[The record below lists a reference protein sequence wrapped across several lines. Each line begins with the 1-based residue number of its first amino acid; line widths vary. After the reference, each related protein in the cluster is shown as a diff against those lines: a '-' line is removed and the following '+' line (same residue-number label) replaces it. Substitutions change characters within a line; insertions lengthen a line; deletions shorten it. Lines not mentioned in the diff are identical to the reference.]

1 MLSRLSPSGHVFCW
15 YRFEEGKLVKLK
27 NYIGGRWVEPENGRY
42 IQDIDPGNG
51 DVVAD
56 VPASSRKDAERAIEA
71 ARQAYESWRRVPAP
85 KRGEIL
91 FAVGQMLKERKHELA
106 EKMTREMGKVYT
118 EAAGDVQEGIDMAFY
133 MAGEGRRSFGYTTP
147 SELPDKFAM
156 ATRDSIGVAGIITPW
171 NFPMAIPTWKIFP
184 ALVCGNT
191 VVFKP
196 ASQTPMLAY
205 ELINILAEAGIPAGV
220 VNLVF
225 GSGSEVGETII
236 GDPGVNLISFTG
248 SNQTGRHVARVAG
261 EGLKRVSLE
270 LGGKN
275 AIIVMDDADLDLA
288 VDGILWSAFG
298 TSGQRC
304 TACSRLI
311 VQEGIY
317 DALEQRLK
325 DRIASLKLGH
335 GLDHKTDVG
344 PLINQQAVEKV
355 HSYVEIGQREGA
367 RLVIGGS
374 RPSDSVYS
382 TGHYYAP
389 TLFADVTSEMR
400 IATEEIF
407 GPVLSMIR
415 VKDLDEAIAV
425 NNRVTYGLSS
435 SIFTQDV
442 NRVFRSIRDLATGI
456 VYINAGTIGAEIHLP
471 FGGTRGTG
479 NGHREAG
486 TAALD
491 FFSEWKA
498 VYVDFSGK
506 LQRAQI
512 DA

>member
-1 MLSRLSPSGHVFCW
+1 M
-15 YRFEEGKLVKLK
+15 KLK
-27 NYIGGRWVEPENGRY
+27 NYIGGQWVEPENGAY
-42 IQDIDPGNG
+42 EPVIDPATGEIL
-51 DVVAD
+51 AE
-56 VPASSRKDAERAIEA
+56 VPKSSVKDADRAIAA
-71 ARQAYESWRRVPAP
+71 ARSAYDSWRKVPAP

-91 FAVGQMLKERKHELA
+91 FKVGQILKERKHELA
-106 EKMTREMGKVYT
+106 QQMTREMGKVYT

-196 ASQTPMLAY
+196 ASEVPLSAQALV
-205 ELINILAEAGIPAGV
+205 NILIEAGVPAGV
-220 VNLVF
+220 VNLVH
-225 GSGSEVGETII
+225 GDGPVVGEALLA
-236 GDPGVNLISFTG
+236 DPRVDLISFTG
-248 SNQTGRHVARVAG
+248 SNQTGRHVAKVAG
-261 EGLKRVSLE
+261 EALKRVSLE

-275 AIIVMDDADLDLA
+275 AIIVMDDANLDLA
-288 VDGILWSAFG
+288 VEGILWSAFG
-298 TSGQRC
+298 TTGQRC

-311 VQEGIY
+311 VHEKIY
-317 DALEQRLK
+317 DELRDRLA
-325 DRIASLKLGH
+325 DRMSKLRLGH
-335 GLDHKTDVG
+335 GLEKSTDVG
-344 PLINQQAVEKV
+344 PLITQKALEKV
-355 HSYVEIGQREGA
+355 HGYVEIGQQEGA
-367 RLVIGGS
+367 KLVLGGGRAENGDLS
-374 RPSDSVYS
+374 RGYF
-382 TGHYYAP
+382 YQP
-389 TLFADVTSEMR
+389 TLFTEVTPEMR
-400 IATEEIF
+400 IASEEIF

-415 VKDLDEAIAV
+415 VKSLEEAIAI

-435 SIFTQDV
+435 SIFSQDV
-442 NRVFRSIRDLATGI
+442 NRVFQAIRDLATGI
-456 VYINAGTIGAEIHLP
+456 VYINAGTTGAEIHLP

>member
-1 MLSRLSPSGHVFCW
+1 M
-15 YRFEEGKLVKLK
+15 KLK
-27 NYIGGRWVEPENGRY
+27 NYIGGQWVEPENGQY
-42 IQDIDPGNG
+42 EPVIDPATGE
-51 DVVAD
+51 VLAE
-56 VPASSRKDAERAIEA
+56 VPKSSVKDADRALAA
-71 ARQAYESWRRVPAP
+71 ARQAYDEWRRVPAP
-85 KRGEIL
+85 KRGEML
-91 FAVGQMLKERKHELA
+91 FAVGQLLKERKHDLA
-106 EKMTREMGKVYT
+106 QKMTREMGKVYA

-147 SELPDKFAM
+147 SELPNKFAM

-184 ALVCGNT
+184 ALVSGNT

-196 ASQTPMLAY
+196 ASEVPMLAY
-205 ELINILAEAGIPAGV
+205 ELVNILVEAGVPAGV

-225 GSGSEVGETII
+225 GDGPTVGEVLLS
-236 GDPGVNLISFTG
+236 DPRVDLISFTG
-248 SNQTGRHVARVAG
+248 SNQTGRHVAKVAG
-261 EGLKRVSLE
+261 EALKRVSLE

-275 AIIVMDDADLDLA
+275 AIIVMDDANLDLA
-288 VDGILWSAFG
+288 MEGILWSAFG
-298 TSGQRC
+298 TTGQRC

-311 VQEGIY
+311 VHEGVY
-317 DALEQRLK
+317 DELRSRLVARMAK
-325 DRIASLKLGH
+325 LRLGH
-335 GLDHKTDVG
+335 GLEESTDVG
-344 PLINQQAVEKV
+344 PLINDKALDKV
-355 HSYVEIGQREGA
+355 HSYVEIGQQEGA
-367 RLVIGGS
+367 QLELGGQ
-374 RPSDSVYS
+374 RAEEGELGRGYF
-382 TGHYYAP
+382 YKP
-389 TLFADVTSEMR
+389 TLFTEVSADMR

-415 VKDLDEAIAV
+415 VKSLEEAIAI

-435 SIFTQDV
+435 SIFSQDV
-442 NRVFRSIRDLATGI
+442 NRVFQAIRDLATGI
-456 VYINAGTIGAEIHLP
+456 VYINAGTTGAEIHLP

-491 FFSEWKA
+491 FFTEWKA

-512 DA
+512 DN

>member
-1 MLSRLSPSGHVFCW
+1 M
-15 YRFEEGKLVKLK
+15 KLK
-27 NYIGGRWVEPENGRY
+27 NYIDGKWVEPENGQYR
-42 IQDIDPGNG
+42 QDLDPGNG
-51 DVVAD
+51 ELVAE
-56 VPASSRKDAERAIEA
+56 VPQSGARDAERAIRAAEA
-71 ARQAYESWRRVPAP
+71 AFDTWRKFPAP

-91 FAVGQMLKERKHELA
+91 FTVGQMLKDRKQELA
-106 EKMTREMGKVYT
+106 QKMTREMGKVLT

-156 ATRDSIGVAGIITPW
+156 ATRDAIGVAGIITPW

-184 ALVCGNT
+184 ALVAGNT

-196 ASQTPMLAY
+196 ASETPVLAY
-205 ELINILAEAGIPAGV
+205 ELVNILAEAGVPEGV
-220 VNLVF
+220 VNVVF
-225 GSGSEVGETII
+225 GSGADVGEILLS
-236 GDPGVNLISFTG
+236 DPRVNLISFTG
-248 SNQTGRHVARVAG
+248 SNETGRHVAKVAG
-261 EGLKRVSLE
+261 EGLKRVSME

-275 AIIVMDDADLDLA
+275 AIIVMDDANLDLA

-298 TSGQRC
+298 TTGQRC

-311 VQEGIY
+311 VQEGVY
-317 DALEQRLK
+317 DQVK
-325 DRIASLKLGH
+325 DRLVARMSQLRLGH
-335 GLDHKTDVG
+335 GLEGSTDVG
-344 PLINQQAVEKV
+344 PLINRKAVEKV
-355 HSYVEIGQREGA
+355 HRYVEIGQKEGA
-367 RLVIGGS
+367 RLTLGGQW
-374 RPSDSVYS
+374 PDHPALNA
-382 TGHYYAP
+382 GNYYQP
-389 TLFADVTSEMR
+389 TLFTDVTPEMR

-415 VKDLDEAIAV
+415 VRDLGEAIAV

-442 NRVFRSIRDLATGI
+442 NRVFQSIRDLATGI
-456 VYINAGTIGAEIHLP
+456 VYINAGTTGAEIHLP

-498 VYVDFSGK
+498 VYVDFSGR

-512 DA
+512 DT

>member
-1 MLSRLSPSGHVFCW
+1 MAL
-15 YRFEEGKLVKLK
+15 KLR
-27 NYIGGRWVEPENGRY
+27 NYIRGQWVEPENGRY
-42 IQDIDPGNG
+42 IPDFDPGNG
-51 DVVAD
+51 EVVAE
-56 VPASSRKDAERAIEA
+56 VPDSTRQDAERAIFAAKEA
-71 ARQAYESWRRVPAP
+71 YDSWRKYPAP

-91 FAVGQMLKERKHELA
+91 FAVGRILQAKKHELA
-106 EKMTREMGKVYT
+106 QKMTREMGKVYM

-171 NFPMAIPTWKIFP
+171 NFPMAIPTWKMFP
-184 ALVCGNT
+184 ALVSGNT

-196 ASQTPMLAY
+196 ASETPLLAY
-205 ELINILAEAGIPAGV
+205 ELVNILAEAGVPDGV

-225 GSGSEVGETII
+225 GSGEEVGETII
-236 GDPGVNLISFTG
+236 SDPRVNLISFTG
-248 SNQTGRHVARVAG
+248 STETGRHVAKIAG

-275 AIIVMDDADLDLA
+275 AIIVLDDANLELA
-288 VDGILWSAFG
+288 VEGILWSAFG

-317 DALEQRLK
+317 DRLEKSLTE
-325 DRIASLKLGH
+325 RIARLRLGH
-335 GLDHKTDVG
+335 GLDDATDVG
-344 PLINQQAVEKV
+344 PLITEKAVDKV
-355 HSYVEIGQREGA
+355 DGYVKIGQQEGA
-367 RLVIGGS
+367 RLVTGGN
-374 RPSDSVYS
+374 RPSPSGS
-382 TGHYYAP
+382 LAEGHYYTP
-389 TLFADVTSEMR
+389 TLFADVTPTMR

-415 VKDLDEAIAV
+415 VKDLDEAIRI
-425 NNRVTYGLSS
+425 NNDVTYGLSS

-442 NRVFRSIRDLATGI
+442 NRVFRAIRDLATGI
-456 VYINAGTIGAEIHLP
+456 VYINAGTTGAEIHLP

-498 VYVDFSGK
+498 VYVDYSGR

>member
-1 MLSRLSPSGHVFCW
+1 M
-15 YRFEEGKLVKLK
+15 KLT
-27 NYIGGRWVEPENGRY
+27 NYIGGRWIEPENGRY
-42 IQDIDPGNG
+42 IEDIDPGNG
-51 DVVAD
+51 DLVAE
-56 VPASSRKDAERAIEA
+56 VPESSPRDAERAIEA
-71 ARQAYESWRRVPAP
+71 AHEAYDAWRKYPAP

-91 FAVGQMLKERKHELA
+91 YTVGQLLKERKHELA
-106 EKMTREMGKVYT
+106 QKMTQEMGKVYT

-156 ATRDSIGVAGIITPW
+156 AMRDAIGVAGVITPW

-184 ALVCGNT
+184 ALVSGNT

-196 ASQTPMLAY
+196 ASETPVLAY
-205 ELINILAEAGIPAGV
+205 ELVKILAEAGVPDGV

-225 GSGSEVGETII
+225 GSGSEVGESII
-236 GDPGVNLISFTG
+236 SDSRVNLISFTG
-248 SNQTGRHVARVAG
+248 SNQTGRHVAKVAG

-275 AIIVMDDADLDLA
+275 AIIVMDDADMDLA
-288 VDGILWSAFG
+288 VEGILWSAFG

-311 VQEGIY
+311 VQDGIY
-317 DALEQRLK
+317 DRLERRLVE
-325 DRIASLKLGH
+325 RIGGLKLGH
-335 GLDHKTDVG
+335 GLETSTDVG
-344 PLINQQAVEKV
+344 PLITQRAVEKV
-355 HSYVEIGQREGA
+355 HGYVQIGQQEGA

-374 RPSDSVYS
+374 PAKDGAFAQ
-382 TGHYYAP
+382 GHYYTP
-389 TLFADVTSEMR
+389 TLFADVTPTMR

-415 VKDLDEAIAV
+415 VKDLEAAVAV
-425 NNRVTYGLSS
+425 NNQVTYGLSS

-442 NRVFRSIRDLATGI
+442 NRVFRAIRDLATGI
-456 VYINAGTIGAEIHLP
+456 VYINAGTTGAEIHLP

-498 VYVDFSGK
+498 VYVDYSGK

>member
-1 MLSRLSPSGHVFCW
+1 M
-15 YRFEEGKLVKLK
+15 KLK
-27 NYIGGRWVEPENGRY
+27 NYINGQWVEPIDGGYEPV
-42 IQDIDPGNG
+42 IDPANG
-51 DVVAD
+51 EVLAE
-56 VPASSRKDAERAIEA
+56 VPMSNAKDAERAVA
-71 ARQAYESWRRVPAP
+71 AAQKAYDTWRRVPAP

-91 FAVGQMLKERKHELA
+91 FTVGQILKERKHELA
-106 EKMTREMGKVYT
+106 EQMTREMGKVYA
-118 EAAGDVQEGIDMAFY
+118 EAAGDVQEAIDMAFY

-147 SELPDKFAM
+147 SELPNKFAM

-171 NFPMAIPTWKIFP
+171 NFPMAVPTWKIFP

-196 ASQTPMLAY
+196 ASEVPLSAHALA
-205 ELINILAEAGIPAGV
+205 NILTEAGVPQGVFNVLFGQGPEAGEP
-220 VNLVF
+220 LL
-225 GSGSEVGETII
+225 S
-236 GDPGVNLISFTG
+236 DPRVNLISFTG
-248 SNQTGRHVARVAG
+248 SNQVGRHVAKVAG
-261 EGLKRVSLE
+261 ESLKRVSLE

-288 VDGILWSAFG
+288 LEGILWSAFG

-304 TACSRLI
+304 TACSRLM
-311 VQEGIY
+311 VHEKVY
-317 DALEQRLK
+317 DQLRGRLIERMAALR
-325 DRIASLKLGH
+325 LGH
-335 GLDHKTDVG
+335 GLEKTTDVG
-344 PLINQQAVEKV
+344 PLITQKALDKV
-355 HSYVEIGQREGA
+355 QSYVEIGQKEGA
-367 RLVIGGS
+367 RLSCGGERHDEGELS
-374 RPSDSVYS
+374 RGYF
-382 TGHYYAP
+382 YKP
-389 TLFADVTSEMR
+389 TLFTEVTPTMR

-415 VKDLDEAIAV
+415 VKSLEEAIQI
-425 NNRVTYGLSS
+425 NNEVMYGLSS
-435 SIFTQDV
+435 SIFSQDV
-442 NRVFRSIRDLATGI
+442 NRVFQAIRDLATGI
-456 VYINAGTIGAEIHLP
+456 VYINAGTTGAEIHLP

-498 VYVDFSGK
+498 VYVDYSGK

>member
-1 MLSRLSPSGHVFCW
+1 M
-15 YRFEEGKLVKLK
+15 KLK
-27 NYIGGRWVEPENGRY
+27 NYIGGQWLEPDNGRY
-42 IQDIDPGNG
+42 IQDLDPGNG
-51 DVVAD
+51 EIIAE
-56 VPASSRKDAERAIEA
+56 VPASSAHDAEQAIEA
-71 ARQAYESWRRVPAP
+71 ARQAYDGWRKFPAP

-91 FAVGQMLKERKHELA
+91 FKVGQLLKDRKHELA
-106 EKMTREMGKVYT
+106 QKMTREMGKVYT

-156 ATRDSIGVAGIITPW
+156 AMRDAVGVAGIITPW

-196 ASQTPMLAY
+196 ASETPLLAY
-205 ELINILAEAGIPAGV
+205 ELVNILVEAGVPDGV

-225 GSGSEVGETII
+225 GSGSEVGETLIS
-236 GDPGVNLISFTG
+236 DPRVNLISFTG
-248 SNQTGRHVARVAG
+248 SNETGRHVAKVAG

-275 AIIVMDDADLDLA
+275 AIIVMDDADLELA

-311 VQEGIY
+311 VQKGIY
-317 DALEQRLK
+317 QRLEQRLTE
-325 DRIASLKLGH
+325 RISQLQLGH
-335 GLDHKTDVG
+335 GLEKHTDVG
-344 PLINQQAVEKV
+344 PLINAGAVQKV
-355 HSYVEIGQREGA
+355 DRYVTIGQQEGA
-367 RLVIGGS
+367 RLVVGGHPAS
-374 RPSDSVYS
+374 EGTYAK
-382 TGHYYAP
+382 GHYYAP
-389 TLFADVTSEMR
+389 TLFADVTPNMR

-407 GPVLSMIR
+407 GPVLSMIP
-415 VKDLDEAIAV
+415 VKDLDEAIRV

-442 NRVFRSIRDLATGI
+442 NRVFQAIRDLATGI

-498 VYVDFSGK
+498 VYIDYSGR

>member
-1 MLSRLSPSGHVFCW
+1 MR
-15 YRFEEGKLVKLK
+15 LK
-27 NYIGGRWVEPENGRY
+27 NYIGGQWVEPENGQY
-42 IQDIDPGNG
+42 EPDIDPGNG
-51 DVVAD
+51 EVIAE
-56 VPASSRKDAERAIEA
+56 VPLSSKKDAERAIEA
-71 ARQAYESWRRVPAP
+71 AHEAFKTWRLVPAP

-91 FAVGQMLKERKHELA
+91 YTVGQILKDRKHELA
-106 EKMTREMGKVYT
+106 EKMTREMGKVYQ

-156 ATRDSIGVAGIITPW
+156 ATRDAIGVAGIITPW

-196 ASQTPMLAY
+196 ASETPQLAY
-205 ELINILAEAGIPAGV
+205 ELVNILAEAGVPKGV

-225 GSGSEVGETII
+225 GTGPEVGEVLLQ
-236 GDPGVNLISFTG
+236 DPRVNLISFTG
-248 SNQTGRHVARVAG
+248 SNQTGRHVAKVAG

-275 AIIVMDDADLDLA
+275 AIIVMDDANLDLA

-298 TSGQRC
+298 TTGQRC

-311 VQEGIY
+311 VQEGVY
-317 DALEQRLK
+317 DELKERL
-325 DRIASLKLGH
+325 IARMATLKVGH
-335 GLDHKTDVG
+335 GLDNETDVG
-344 PLINQQAVEKV
+344 PLISQKAVEKV
-355 HSYVEIGQREGA
+355 HGYIGIGTSEGA
-367 RLVIGGS
+367 RLELGGQLPDDATLQS
-374 RPSDSVYS
+374 
-382 TGHYYAP
+382 GHYYPP
-389 TLFADVTSEMR
+389 TLFTEVTPDMR

-415 VKDLDEAIAV
+415 VKDLDEAIQV
-425 NNRVTYGLSS
+425 NNQVTYGLSS
-435 SIFTQDV
+435 SIFSQDV
-442 NRVFRSIRDLATGI
+442 NRVFQAIRDLATGI
-456 VYINAGTIGAEIHLP
+456 VYINAGTTGAEIHLP

-498 VYVDFSGK
+498 VYVDFSGR

>member
-1 MLSRLSPSGHVFCW
+1 M
-15 YRFEEGKLVKLK
+15 KLR
-27 NYIGGRWVEPENGRY
+27 NYIGGQWVEPENGQY
-42 IQDIDPGNG
+42 IKDVDPGNG
-51 DVVAD
+51 ELVAE
-56 VPASSRKDAERAIEA
+56 VPASSQKDAENAIAA
-71 ARQAYESWRRVPAP
+71 ARDAFDQWRKYPAP

-91 FAVGQMLKERKHELA
+91 YTVGQILKERKHELA
-106 EKMTREMGKVYT
+106 QKMTREMGKVYT

-156 ATRDSIGVAGIITPW
+156 ATRNPIGVAGIITPW

-196 ASQTPMLAY
+196 ASETPLLAY
-205 ELINILAEAGIPAGV
+205 ELVNVLAEAGVPDGV

-225 GSGSEVGETII
+225 GSGSEVGETLLT
-236 GDPGVNLISFTG
+236 DPRVNLISFTG
-248 SNQTGRHVARVAG
+248 SNATGRHVAKVAG

-275 AIIVMDDADLDLA
+275 AIIVLDDADLDLA

-311 VQEGIY
+311 VQEGVY
-317 DALEQRLK
+317 SRLEERLAE
-325 DRIASLKLGH
+325 RIGELRLGH
-335 GLDHKTDVG
+335 GLGDSTDVG
-344 PLINQQAVEKV
+344 PLINEKAVDKV
-355 HSYVEIGQREGA
+355 HGYVEIGKKEGA
-367 RLVIGGS
+367 RLVAGGH
-374 RPSDSVYS
+374 RPEGSLYAK
-382 TGHYYAP
+382 GHYYAP
-389 TLFADVTSEMR
+389 TLFGDVKADMR

-415 VKDLDEAIAV
+415 VKDLDEAVAV
-425 NNRVTYGLSS
+425 NNQVTYGLSS
-435 SIFTQDV
+435 AIFTQDV
-442 NRVFRSIRDLATGI
+442 NRVFKAIRDLETGI

-498 VYVDFSGK
+498 VYVDFSGR